1 MRKLF
6 LLSLVFFLWPALG
19 RAEADTEFQG
29 RFLDAVALYGKGEI
43 EASSVLL
50 DSLYK
55 AGMKEDA
62 VCYYLGLCEA
72 ARGDGAA
79 AQRLLEEA
87 ASRDS
92 LNTWYLAALAS
103 VYEAGE
109 RWLSLGNTCERLIRL
124 DPAHFAEPYFY
135 TRTGNAFSQAR
146 EPARAIQYLDKA
158 LAMVPDLPMALF
170 NRAGLALIEEDFEGF
185 FDFAGRLMRTPE
197 LEADWKHKYLSSM
210 FAAFPET
217 ALKAWKEASL
227 KLCAEAIAAHPAHI
241 GLHVLRQSVALSVKD
256 YPTVIAEAEAMITLS
271 GDDADTRESMTQL
284 IGDAYMEMGDRKACF
299 AAYEKVLKQ
308 NPDNIATLNNYA
320 YTLSLAG
327 KKLGK
332 ALKMSEKAITSEPEN
347 VTYLDTYGWVLYR
360 MGRYAQ
366 AKEVFK
372 KAMLFGGR
380 QEKVILRHYAAVLR
394 ALGETDLAAYYEAL
408 PAQ

>member
-6 LLSLVFFLWPALG
+6 LLSLVFFLLSAPG
-19 RAEADTEFQG
+19 RAEGDAELQG

-43 EASSVLL
+43 EPSFNLL

-79 AQRLLEEA
+79 AQRMLEEA
-87 ASRDS
+87 VSLDS
-92 LNTWYLAALAS
+92 LNTWYLGALAS
-103 VYEAGE
+103 IYEAEE
-109 RWLSLGNTCERLIRL
+109 RWISLAQTCERLIQL

-146 EPARAIQYLDKA
+146 ESARAILYLDKA
-158 LAMVPDLPMALF
+158 LELMPDLPMALY
-170 NRAGLALIEEDFEGF
+170 NRAGLALIEEDFNGF
-185 FDFAGRLMRTPE
+185 FGFAASLMRTPG
-197 LEADWKHKYLSSM
+197 LDGDWKHKYLSSM
-210 FAAFPET
+210 FSAFPKT
-217 ALKAWKEASL
+217 ALSAWKDASL
-227 KLCAEAIAAHPAHI
+227 KLCAEATEAHPEHI
-241 GLHVLRQSVALSVKD
+241 GLHVFRQSVAYTVKD
-256 YPTVIAEAEAMITLS
+256 YPVVIAEAEAIMAIS
-271 GDDADTRESMTQL
+271 GEDADTRESMTQL

-308 NPDNIATLNNYA
+308 NPGNIATLNNYA
-320 YTLSLAG
+320 YALSLAG
-327 KKLGK
+327 KNLGK
-332 ALKMSEKAITSEPEN
+332 ALKMSGKAIEAEPEN
-347 VTYLDTYGWVLYR
+347 VTYLDTYGWVLHR
-360 MGRYAQ
+360 MGRHAQ

-380 QEKVILRHYAAVLR
+380 QEKVILSHYAAVLR
-394 ALGETDLAAYYEAL
+394 ALGETDLAVYYESL
-408 PAQ
+408 SAQ